1 VVCDVDTARGRLP
14 LHAITLGSDDPAHPA
29 FGVFGGVHGLERI
42 GTEVAL
48 AFTHALV
55 RRMRWDATLQQM
67 LRALRVVVMPL
78 VNPGG
83 MVRGSR
89 GNPQG
94 VDLMRNAPVDCAS
107 GAMPLIG
114 GHRIGPALPWYRGRA
129 GEPMQPE
136 AQALC
141 DVVREELARHAFAI
155 TVDCHSGFGLTDRV
169 WFPYAHTAEPIEHL
183 AELHALKCLFDEAL
197 IHHRYG
203 FEPQSH
209 QYLTHGDLWDHLYQQ
224 SLRTPDRVLLPLT
237 LEMGSWIWVKKNPRQ
252 VFSRQGLF
260 NPLIQHRQQRVLRR
274 HAVLLEFL
282 MRAAFNHARWQPTG
296 GARSAA
302 HERALALW
310 YRGRG

>member
-1 VVCDVDTARGRLP
+1 VVCEIEAAGRRLP
-14 LHAITLGSDDPAHPA
+14 VHVLGLGSDDPVHPA

-48 AFTHALV
+48 AFTRALV
-55 RRMRWDATLQQM
+55 HRWRWDATLQQM
-67 LRALRVVVMPL
+67 LAGLRVVVMPL

-83 MVRGSR
+83 LLLGTRA
-89 GNPQG
+89 NPQG
-94 VDLMRNAPVDCAS
+94 VDLMRNAPVDCAA
-107 GAMPLIG
+107 GAVPLAG
-114 GHRIGPALPWYRGRA
+114 GQRIGPALPWYRGRA
-129 GEPMQPE
+129 GAPMQPE

-141 DVVREELARHAFAI
+141 DVVRDELGRHVFSIA
-155 TVDCHSGFGLTDRV
+155 VDCHSGLGLADRI

-183 AELHALKCLFDEAL
+183 AELHALKRLFDEAL

-203 FEPQSH
+203 FEPQSRH
-209 QYLTHGDLWDHLYQQ
+209 YLAHGDLWDHLYRE
-224 SLRTPDRVLLPLT
+224 SLRDRERVLLPLT

-252 VFSRQGLF
+252 VFSRLGLF

-282 MRAAFNHARWQPTG
+282 MRAAFNQARWRPAVD
-296 GARSAA
+296 ARAGE

-310 YRGRG
+310 YRR